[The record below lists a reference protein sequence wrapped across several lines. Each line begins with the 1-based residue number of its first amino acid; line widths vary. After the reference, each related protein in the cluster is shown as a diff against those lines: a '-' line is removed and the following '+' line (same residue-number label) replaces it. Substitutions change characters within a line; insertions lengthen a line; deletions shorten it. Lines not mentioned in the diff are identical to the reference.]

1 MACNE
6 TSRRLDVVNGEHYDA
21 AQRLLAITDVD
32 TNTLL
37 RAIAHALL
45 ANTSPP
51 LHYDAYNPGNT
62 EDCP

>member
-1 MACNE
+1 M
-6 TSRRLDVVNGEHYDA
+6 NGEHCGRFFHYDA
-21 AQRLLAITDVD
+21 AQRLLAIADVD

-51 LHYDAYNPGNT
+51 LHYWSRAQ
-62 EDCP
+62 